1 MNEYVDFFKIHHRIV
16 GFFFFFLKTSTR
28 NFTVKEKHG
37 KVKAEGGFKQNLR
50 VRGGNCSRIKAKA
63 EV

>member
-1 MNEYVDFFKIHHRIV
+1 MSTLIFLRFIIESL
-16 GFFFFFLKTSTR
+16 GFFFFLKTSTR
-28 NFTVKEKHG
+28 NFTVKEKRG